1 MNVLPLL
8 VVYLSWPVLLLIAHL
23 HLRVARVKCFIS
35 SLHQKHRKQ
44 MSLPS
49 DDFHHPSG
57 EISPGGTLVKNRG
70 SSAKL
75 SLFSLQ
81 PQNSKVH
88 LAVIFYVDSC
98 VLYDVSC

>member
-1 MNVLPLL
+1 
-8 VVYLSWPVLLLIAHL
+8 
-23 HLRVARVKCFIS
+23 
-35 SLHQKHRKQ
+35 